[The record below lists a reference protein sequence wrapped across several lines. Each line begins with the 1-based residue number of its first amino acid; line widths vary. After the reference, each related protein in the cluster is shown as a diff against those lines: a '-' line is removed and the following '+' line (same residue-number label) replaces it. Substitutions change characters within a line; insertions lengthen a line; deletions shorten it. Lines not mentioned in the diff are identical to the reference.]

1 MEEYV
6 EKFRI
11 RNTYVPEQ
19 FYGKLAKLE
28 NIVDQESKKMS
39 AAAINPSIPLESES
53 RRVTNAVISAASQAQ
68 VSTTEQPKSGRLP
81 PPKLTVTLRRTGN
94 DDWTL
99 NQTAPNP
106 DLAGPNAIPLIYLP
120 SSSVAENVTSFLSGI
135 RATFRSDNKNV
146 MPKQQQLK
154 NNRTND
160 ISNKSYEQST

>member
-81 PPKLTVTLRRTGN
+81 PPKLTVTLRRCGN

-106 DLAGPNAIPLIYLP
+106 DLAGPNLP

-135 RATFRSDNKNV
+135 RATFRSDNKNI

-154 NNRTND
+154 NSRTND

>member
-53 RRVTNAVISAASQAQ
+53 RRVTNAVISAASQTQ
-68 VSTTEQPKSGRLP
+68 G
-81 PPKLTVTLRRTGN
+81 
-94 DDWTL
+94 
-99 NQTAPNP
+99 
-106 DLAGPNAIPLIYLP
+106 
-120 SSSVAENVTSFLSGI
+120 F
-135 RATFRSDNKNV
+135 FFFFFFF
-146 MPKQQQLK
+146 
-154 NNRTND
+154 
-160 ISNKSYEQST
+160 